1 MHSAC
6 WRRTPPSGLF
16 AACLAAVLTLSFL
29 APVGLAHAAELA
41 AGMRSADRVKAKTV
55 GFGVVPA
62 TAKDLDVRAL
72 FSYGLTPGSV
82 AYDHVA
88 VVNYSTRKLD
98 LDVYA
103 ADATNA
109 ADGGYTLRAATDK
122 PSDLGAWVVVGD
134 KSRSRT
140 VSVPGRR
147 KDGSPGRLI
156 LPVSI
161 SVPSN
166 ATPGDHAAGIV
177 ASLNTLGKNPKGQ
190 NVRLEQRVA
199 SRIYVRVGGTLHPD
213 LAVTVLKATYVKGDH
228 LWTPGTVRVDYT
240 ITNGGNL
247 RMGYRPSV
255 EVAGP
260 FGLGRTTARGKPVAE
275 MLPGS
280 SHTVRSTVRDV
291 WPTGYLHV
299 TVLAEPIAAVA
310 ATVPPVEP
318 ARQTIRIWAIT
329 LQLLLFLLVLLVLL
343 GYLVFRSLRRRRQSR
358 ISVSGPGAPRG
369 PSSPKPVAPV
379 ARATR

>member
-1 MHSAC
+1 MHSAGQ
-6 WRRTPPSGLF
+6 RRTPSAGLF
-16 AACLAAVLTLSFL
+16 VACLAVLLTLSFL
-29 APVGLAHAAELA
+29 APVGLAHAAELSA
-41 AGMRSADRVKAKTV
+41 AMRSANSRKAKTV

-62 TAKDLDVRAL
+62 TAKAVDVRAL

-88 VVNYSTRKLD
+88 IVNYSTKKLA

-103 ADATNA
+103 ADASNA

-147 KDGSPGRLI
+147 KDGSPGRVI

-161 SVPSN
+161 NVPSN

-177 ASLNTLGKNPKGQ
+177 ASLSTLGKNPKGQ

-199 SRIYVRVGGTLHPD
+199 SRVYVRVSGTLHPD
-213 LAVTVLKATYVKGDH
+213 LAVTAMKATYVKGDH
-228 LWTPGTVRVDYT
+228 LWKPGSVRVDYT

-280 SHTVRSTVRDV
+280 SHTVRSTVRGV
-291 WPTGYLHV
+291 WPTGYLHI
-299 TVLAEPIAAVA
+299 TVVAEPIAAVA
-310 ATVPPVEP
+310 AAVPPVEP

-329 LQLLLFLLVLLVLL
+329 LQLLLFLLVLLALI
-343 GYLVFRSLRRRRQSR
+343 GYLVFRRLRRRRQFR
-358 ISVSGPGAPRG
+358 ASVSGPGAPRG
-369 PSSPKPVAPV
+369 PSSAKPAAPV
-379 ARATR
+379 ARAAR